1 MKLGSENEIL
11 EYKKSTG
18 ELKEGIISIVAIL
31 NKHNGGE
38 LYFGI
43 RNDGTPVGQDIS
55 DKTVRDIS
63 QAIHRNP
70 LLARILY
77 YSKDIE
83 HFGTGLRRI
92 VSVCRD
98 ADVKVEFKQTKI
110 GFTIV
115 FHRFDKAVDKMGRVV
130 TDKMTD
136 KTDIPTDI
144 TNINPREATLI
155 EYLRV
160 NEFISN
166 KKACEL
172 LSISTEAIKRLLQ
185 SMVQKGLIIAEG
197 ENKGRRYKL

>member
-1 MKLGSENEIL
+1 METIKQIPQRSCFVTTQTLKSKWLHLQITNALHFSIL
-11 EYKKSTG
+11 
-18 ELKEGIISIVAIL
+18 
-31 NKHNGGE
+31 
-38 LYFGI
+38 
-43 RNDGTPVGQDIS
+43 D
-55 DKTVRDIS
+55 
-63 QAIHRNP
+63 
-70 LLARILY
+70 
-77 YSKDIE
+77 KDIE

-92 VSVCRD
+92 VSVCQD

-136 KTDIPTDI
+136 KMTDKPTDI
-144 TNINPREATLI
+144 TDINPREATVI

-160 NEFISN
+160 NEFITN

-172 LSISTEAIKRLLQ
+172 LSISTEAVKRLLQ